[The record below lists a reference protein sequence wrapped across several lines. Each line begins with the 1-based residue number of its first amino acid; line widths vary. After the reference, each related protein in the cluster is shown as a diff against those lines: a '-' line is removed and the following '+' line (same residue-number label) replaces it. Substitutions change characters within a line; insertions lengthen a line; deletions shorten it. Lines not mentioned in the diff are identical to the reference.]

1 MNCSWKIDE
10 NYVPCI
16 FDRALSTKSMSN
28 RNDSP
33 GFLSRKQG
41 AIPELFV
48 IFDKDGSKTEGKRL
62 VTAAY

>member
-1 MNCSWKIDE
+1 MNFPWNIDE
-10 NYVPCI
+10 NYRPCI
-16 FDRALSTKSMSN
+16 FDRALSTKSRSN

-48 IFDKDGSKTEGKRL
+48 IFDKDGSKTGGND
-62 VTAAY
+62 